1 MSISERHMAN
11 DEVLAVITAAIA
23 SMSTQPGHKLVVR
36 SMKRIHQNSPVWN
49 SAGRVERLRRNLNS

>member
-1 MSISERHMAN
+1 MNNIERHMAS

-23 SMSTQPGHKLVVR
+23 SMSTKPGHKLVVR
-36 SMKRIHQNSPVWN
+36 SMRRVSQNSPVWN